1 MDNSRE
7 TKRFAGNDYIGD
19 INMSVP
25 VIALDAGHGYNTKG
39 KRCLKSLDPNETRE
53 WVLNDRIMDRVQEK
67 LSHYNCVSL
76 RVDDTTGKNDVSLQG
91 RVSLANKKNAV
102 IYISVHHDA
111 GLNGRKGGGTTVFY
125 CSSQFDRYS
134 QAKRLYNFV
143 IDKTRLYGD
152 RSQKIINKGYFV
164 LRNTK
169 MPAFLIENGFMDS
182 KDDINVI
189 LSEEHAENTAEGIAS
204 FLVTELGLSEKTN
217 EVAVEEEKT
226 NIYFPKYNGAKTT
239 LSDAMSKL
247 QIDNSYAYRKKIA
260 KANKIERYSGTAKQN
275 IQMYN
280 MLVAGILI
288 KPY

>member
-1 MDNSRE
+1 MLLP
-7 TKRFAGNDYIGD
+7 I
-19 INMSVP
+19 
-25 VIALDAGHGYNTKG
+25 IALDAGHGYYTKG
-39 KRCLKSLDPNETRE
+39 KRCLMSLDKNETRE

-67 LSHYNCVSL
+67 LSHYNCIPL

-91 RVSLANKKNAV
+91 RVSLANNKNAV

-111 GLNGRKGGGTTVFY
+111 GLNGREGGGTTVFY
-125 CSSQFDRYS
+125 CSTQFDRYS
-134 QAKRLYNFV
+134 QAKRLYDYVTNET
-143 IDKTRLYGD
+143 KLYGN
-152 RSQKIINKGYFV
+152 RSQKIINKRYFV

-189 LSEEHAENTAEGIAS
+189 LSKEHAENTAEGIAS

-217 EVAVEEEKT
+217 NQEEQKA
-226 NIYFPKYNGAKTT
+226 NVYFPKYSGIKTT

-247 QIDNSYAYRKKIA
+247 QIDNSYSYRKKIA
-260 KANKIERYSGTAKQN
+260 KANNIERYSGTSKQN

-288 KPY
+288 KP